1 MNPAHADMALRRLR
15 RMNRPRRPRQISP
28 GLATAIAAMLCAAAL
43 AATNATAQTT
53 RSASG
58 GSIAVAVGP
67 EGAQVSS
74 GDFRIDASRGSWGFQ
89 LTTPGFRFY
98 NSGVAVDGGAFQC
111 AIANA
116 EATAVRCNRVGGAS
130 GQPYAYTLL
139 LLDVRGGGQDPVDS
153 PNAWIQNR

>member
-1 MNPAHADMALRRLR
+1 MNSAHADLARHRTHR
-15 RMNRPRRPRQISP
+15 AQRPRHISP
-28 GLATAIAAMLCAAAL
+28 SLATTVAAVLCAAGL
-43 AATNATAQTT
+43 VATNAAAQTT

-58 GSIAVAVGP
+58 ASIAVAVGP
-67 EGAQVSS
+67 EGLQVSS
-74 GDFRIDASRGSWGFQ
+74 GDFRIDASRSSWAFQ

-111 AIANA
+111 TIANN
-116 EATAVRCNRVGGAS
+116 EATAVRCNRVVGAS